1 MLKPDIVMSRPNNKL
16 VGAYTLLFEVATTLL
31 CCNKRTVLNKTTEET
46 KSC

>member
-1 MLKPDIVMSRPNNKL
+1 MLKPNIVMSRPKKI
-16 VGAYTLLFEVATTLL
+16 VGAYTLMFEVTTTLL